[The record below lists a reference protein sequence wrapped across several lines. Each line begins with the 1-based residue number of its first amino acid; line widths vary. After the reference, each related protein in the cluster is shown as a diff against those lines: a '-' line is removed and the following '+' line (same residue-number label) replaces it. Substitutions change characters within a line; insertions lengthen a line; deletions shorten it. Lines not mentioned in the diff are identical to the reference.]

1 MFWGVIIPI
10 IILVIITGCGIA
22 ICYFF
27 VSRFKRIRAKI
38 LISFLLFGLLIGIW
52 SFRVGQTDFVFS
64 VNLPGSYVSEIV
76 YNKYLIPYWQR
87 TLEPVGYNEIPI
99 IELPPV
105 APSEPPGPSKKV
117 GVYVMPKYDFP
128 LSKVSDLY
136 IPASAVSW
144 GLIGL
149 ITQLIYNGVK
159 RLAGSRR
166 GTKPLLKTN
175 SPSPLNE

>member
-38 LISFLLFGLLIGIW
+38 LISFLLFGLLMGIW

-76 YNKYLIPYWQR
+76 YNKYLIPYWER
-87 TLEPVGYNEIPI
+87 TLEPIGYEDTPI
-99 IELPPV
+99 RDLLTGKV
-105 APSEPPGPSKKV
+105 V
-117 GVYVMPKYDFP
+117 GVEVVPLYDFP

-136 IPASAVSW
+136 IPASVVSW

-159 RLAGSRR
+159 RLAGSQS
-166 GTKPLLKTN
+166 GTKPLLKTD